1 MCSLRKALRLAGQ
14 QMGEWPRK
22 PLFWLALA
30 LNLNFTLEPAVAL
43 IRETVAAL
51 SGGTPIVDKAWYGEK
66 YRLDSPR
73 N

>member
-43 IRETVAAL
+43 IRA
-51 SGGTPIVDKAWYGEK
+51 SSCWGNPCRCWSPIC
-66 YRLDSPR
+66 R
-73 N
+73 